1 MADLKLDT
9 FIKVLLMTTSDT
21 DGEALAAIRRAN
33 SMLRN
38 AHIDWDKLLRG
49 KVTVVADPFND
60 IPAPRSKPPV
70 STDYTYTPPQP
81 RQPPRPPRPQY
92 RPQPVRLQSNQF
104 TGHCFSCDDYV
115 PRAAGYILNIPNY
128 GSQILCST
136 CETQLSNGSLTP
148 NAMIYNNNLRT
159 AKKAQAQHA
168 AASRPPRTKRKVTT
182 ADLMKDIDF

>member
-38 AHIDWDKLLRG
+38 AHIDWEKLLRG

-60 IPAPRSKPPV
+60 IPAPKPKPPV
-70 STDYTYTPPQP
+70 SADYT
-81 RQPPRPPRPQY
+81 RQPPRPPRPH
-92 RPQPVRLQSNQF
+92 RPQPARLQPNAF
-104 TGHCFSCDDYV
+104 NGHCFSCDDYV
-115 PRAAGYILNIPNY
+115 PGAIGYILNIPNY
-128 GSQILCST
+128 GSQIICST
-136 CETQLSNGSLTP
+136 CEAQLQNGSLRP
-148 NAMIYNNNLRT
+148 HIMIYNNNLRT

-168 AASRPPRTKRKVTT
+168 AASRPPRVKRKVTT
-182 ADLMKDIDF
+182 ADLMKGIDF